1 MTSTESQES
10 AKHGRQSDDPYAGAE
25 DLLRSLFR
33 ALLGAGM
40 SMDAIG
46 TLTKRA
52 LSAAHRTCDTAAA
65 YRPARQDLDDLAHVL
80 SVWHTDPTYVDP
92 EGGPCPLRRSGPAPS
107 FESLVALAVPGS
119 TAEHVLEQLI
129 RLEGVSVDEDGQI
142 CAMRRELLVRTWD
155 ETGLSNWQQSVRRY
169 LDTLE
174 FNYSVP
180 EQGRFER
187 ASHSERLPVELLPVF
202 NRWVREQ
209 GTDFVQIVDD
219 WLTRHETSDAADPDN
234 LVRAGV
240 GVYLFVEEVGNPS

>member
-1 MTSTESQES
+1 MTSTESQDS
-10 AKHGRQSDDPYAGAE
+10 AKHGRQNDDPHADAE
-25 DLLRSLFR
+25 TLFRSLFR

-40 SMDAIG
+40 SMDTIE
-46 TLTKRA
+46 TLAQRA
-52 LSAAHRTCDTAAA
+52 LSAAHRTCDAAGA
-65 YRPARQDLDDLAHVL
+65 HRPARQDLDDLAHVL
-80 SVWHTDPTYVDP
+80 SVWHTDPAYVDP

-107 FESLVALAVPGS
+107 FESLAALAVPGS
-119 TAEHVLEQLI
+119 AAERVLEQLI
-129 RLEGVSVDEDGQI
+129 RLEGVSIDEAGQI
-142 CAMRRELLVRTWD
+142 CALRRELLVRTWD
-155 ETGLSNWQQSVRRY
+155 ETGFSNWQQSVRRY

-187 ASHSERLPVELLPVF
+187 ASHSERLPIELLPVF

-219 WLTRHETSDAADPDN
+219 WLTRHETSDTADADN

-240 GVYLFVEEVGNPS
+240 GVYLFVEEAGKPS